1 MLYAHMLHNRAHRL
15 TSDPFAAAAALSA
28 DRLQALVTALDREAN
43 AALQVGQ
50 SCLAERLS
58 MHADELRE
66 VGR

>member
-1 MLYAHMLHNRAHRL
+1 MHYTHMLHSRAHRL
-15 TSDPFAAAAALSA
+15 TSDPYAAAATLSA
-28 DRLQALVTALDREAN
+28 DRLQDLVTALDREAN

-50 SCLAERLS
+50 WSLAERLS